1 MNTYEKSK
9 ELSQKMQSC
18 LRVYA
23 DMLGAP
29 APEKKAIY
37 GFVPGLQMS
46 VEEQR
51 LEADLDK
58 LEEGI
63 FQVLFTGGFSAGKS
77 TLLNSLMRK
86 DILRCAITAETAV
99 ITKIVFGQ
107 DESITVYMKETDDKS
122 GNSKTRTMSV
132 KEFFNEY
139 RVSQEDVDK
148 FSDVDYV
155 VLHQPE
161 EGIAGNLVQLV
172 DSPGTENS
180 VADTQAARRFA
191 ESANAIVHLINS
203 TMPFVLEDK
212 EYIASHYANK
222 QMRNVFFVCN
232 RFDSL
237 NEEAQ
242 EQLKESVRE
251 QLKDVFTDKNGK
263 FDEELFQRRVFYT
276 DAFHSLYARLG
287 KTVKTPMG
295 EMTCDDS
302 VTGVPEFEQA
312 LGTYLTADDRDKEA
326 FRGYMSQLASKYV
339 SAVKKIQVILEAYK
353 KDVDS
358 LISEREDFEGKKQQL
373 ASIIDQIEESCRN
386 CVSGIM
392 SSAATEYD
400 SCMNRI
406 QSGWDEHFRDTGI
419 QFGFSDM
426 VSLAWNKKN
435 DAKVRK
441 IMQPFADEVQAYV
454 KKEFKNMGSG
464 LSRSMDAHL
473 NTFERQLSIQQAQLE
488 SLNLPIS
495 IDDLRRA
502 LLGGAAGR
510 GDIEIKGRDMGNAN
524 LFQVIMGV
532 IGVDPEI
539 IAGGLN
545 GNVSN
550 GKAIMDFLMKNIL
563 EYIAIYVV
571 AWPIGVA
578 MLIGRVGSM
587 IKGSKIAKNARAADI
602 LIGMRDETV
611 QAIRVEK
618 ERYVMELENQLSAV
632 TRAGVAMADS
642 IRTQVSDYEV
652 NLNDTIAKLEGKNA
666 SLSTETERTNQ
677 IKATL
682 LKNISEMNKLL
693 NGVPLTD
700 EDVMKLAV

>member
-1 MNTYEKSK
+1 MDTYEKSR
-9 ELSQKMQSC
+9 EMSEKMQSC

-29 APEKKAIY
+29 APEKKSLY
-37 GFVPGLQMS
+37 GFVPGLQMT

-51 LEADLDK
+51 LEADLEK

-63 FQVLFTGGFSAGKS
+63 FQVLFTGCFSAGKS

-107 DESITVYMKETDDKS
+107 DENITVYMKETDDNS
-122 GNSKTRTMSV
+122 GNSKTRKMSV
-132 KEFFNEY
+132 QDFFNEF
-139 RVSQEDVDK
+139 RVSQEDADRFK
-148 FSDVDYV
+148 DVDYV

-203 TMPFVLEDK
+203 TMPFVVEDK

-237 NEEAQ
+237 DEQAQ
-242 EQLKESVRE
+242 EDLKKSVRS
-251 QLKDVFTDKNGK
+251 QLNDVFTDKNGK
-263 FDEELFQRRVFYT
+263 FDEELFKSRVFYT
-276 DAFHSLYARLG
+276 DAYHSLYARLG
-287 KTVKTPMG
+287 KEVKTPMG
-295 EMTCDDS
+295 LMRCDDS
-302 VTGVPEFEQA
+302 ITGVPEFEQA

-326 FRGYMSQLASKYV
+326 FRGYMSQLASKY
-339 SAVKKIQVILEAYK
+339 AGAMKRIQSILASYK
-353 KDVDS
+353 KGIDD
-358 LISEREDFEGKKQQL
+358 LTAERDDFEGKKNQL
-373 ASIIDQIEESCRN
+373 ESIIEQIEESCRN

-392 SSAATEYD
+392 SSAASEYD

-406 QSGWDEHFRDTGI
+406 QTGWDGYFSIRFGFRDMIG
-419 QFGFSDM
+419 
-426 VSLAWNKKN
+426 LAWHKKN
-435 DAKVRK
+435 DAKVK
-441 IMQPFADEVQAYV
+441 EITQPFADEVQKYV
-454 KKEFKNMGSG
+454 KAEFKKMESG

-473 NTFERQLSIQQAQLE
+473 NTLERQLSIQQAQLE

-495 IDDLRRA
+495 IDDLREA

-510 GDIEIKGRDMGNAN
+510 GKITVEGNSMGNAN
-524 LFQVIMGV
+524 LFQIIMGI
-532 IGVDPEI
+532 IGMDPEI

-545 GNVSN
+545 GKTSN
-550 GKAIMDFLMKNIL
+550 GKAILDFVIKNVL
-563 EYIAIYVV
+563 EYIALYVV
-571 AWPIGVA
+571 AWPIGIA
-578 MLIGRVGSM
+578 MLIYRIGNMINGTRVARNS
-587 IKGSKIAKNARAADI
+587 RAADI

-618 ERYVMELENQLSAV
+618 DRYVMELENQLSAV
-632 TRAGVAMADS
+632 TRAGVTMADS
-642 IRTQVSDYEV
+642 IRTQVSDYETS
-652 NLNDTIAKLEGKNA
+652 LNDTISKLESQSDN
-666 SLSTETERTNQ
+666 LSTETERTNQ

-682 LKNISEMNKLL
+682 LKNISEMNVLL

-700 EDVMKLAV
+700 EDVLKLAV

>member
-37 GFVPGLQMS
+37 GFVPGLQMT

-99 ITKIVFGQ
+99 ITKIVFGR
-107 DESITVYMKETDDKS
+107 DESITVHMKETDDKS
-122 GNSKTRTMSV
+122 GNSKTRTMNV

-139 RVSQEDVDK
+139 RVSQEDADK
-148 FSDVDYV
+148 FSAVDYV

-232 RFDSL
+232 RFDAL

-263 FDEELFQRRVFYT
+263 FDEALFQSRVFYT
-276 DAFHSLYARLG
+276 DAYHSLYARLG
-287 KTVKTPMG
+287 KKVKTPMG
-295 EMTCDDS
+295 EMLCDDS
-302 VTGVPEFEQA
+302 ITGVPEFEQA

-358 LISEREDFEGKKQQL
+358 LISEREAFEGKKQQL
-373 ASIIDQIEESCRN
+373 TSIIDQIEESCRN

-392 SSAATEYD
+392 SSAASEYD

-406 QSGWDEHFRDTGI
+406 QSGWDSHFSNTTI
-419 QFGFSDM
+419 KFGFKDM
-426 VSLAWNKKN
+426 IGLAWNKKN
-435 DAKVRK
+435 DAKVK
-441 IMQPFADEVQAYV
+441 EITQPFADEVQAYV

-473 NTFERQLSIQQAQLE
+473 NTLERQLSIQQAQLE

-495 IDDLRRA
+495 IDDLRQA
-502 LLGGAAGR
+502 LLGGTADR
-510 GDIEIKGRDMGNAN
+510 GDIEVTSTGMGDAN
-524 LFQVIMGV
+524 LFQIILGI
-532 IGVDPEI
+532 IGMDPEI
-539 IAGGLN
+539 VAGGLN
-545 GNVSN
+545 GKTSN
-550 GKAIMDFLMKNIL
+550 GKAIMDFLIKNVL

-571 AWPIGVA
+571 AWPIGIA
-578 MLIGRVGSM
+578 MLVYRIGNM
-587 IKGSKIAKNARAADI
+587 ISGTKKEKNSRAADI

-611 QAIRVEK
+611 QAIRLEK
-618 ERYVMELENQLSAV
+618 DRYVMELENQLSAV

-652 NLNDTIAKLEGKNA
+652 NLNDTIAKLESKNA

-682 LKNISEMNKLL
+682 LKNISEMNKML

>member
-29 APEKKAIY
+29 APEKKSLY
-37 GFVPGLQMS
+37 GFVPGLQMT
-46 VEEQR
+46 VEEQK

-63 FQVLFTGGFSAGKS
+63 FQVLFTGGFNAGKS

-86 DILRCAITAETAV
+86 NILRCAIKAETAV
-99 ITKIVFGQ
+99 ITKIVFGR
-107 DESITVYMKETDDKS
+107 DESITVHMKETDDKS

-132 KEFFNEY
+132 EDFFKEY
-139 RVSQEDVDK
+139 RVSQEHPDK

-203 TMPFVLEDK
+203 TMAFDMEDK

-232 RFDSL
+232 RFDAL
-237 NEEAQ
+237 NEEEQ
-242 EQLKESVRE
+242 EDLKKSVPE

-263 FDEELFQRRVFYT
+263 FDEALFQSRVFYT
-276 DAFHSLYARLG
+276 DAYHSLYARLG
-287 KTVKTPMG
+287 EKVKTPMG
-295 EMTCDDS
+295 EMYCDDS
-302 VTGVPEFEQA
+302 ITGVPEFEQA

-358 LISEREDFEGKKQQL
+358 LISEREAFEGKKQQL
-373 ASIIDQIEESCRN
+373 TSIIDQIEESCKN
-386 CVSGIM
+386 CVSGII
-392 SSAATEYD
+392 SSAANEYD

-406 QSGWDEHFRDTGI
+406 KSGWDSHFSKTKI
-419 QFGFSDM
+419 KFGFGDM
-426 VSLAWNKKN
+426 VGLAWNKKN
-435 DAKVRK
+435 DAKVK
-441 IMQPFADEVQAYV
+441 EITKPFADEVQAYV
-454 KKEFKNMGSG
+454 KKEFEKMESG
-464 LSRSMDAHL
+464 LSKSMDAHV
-473 NTFERQLSIQQAQLE
+473 NTLERQLSIQQAQLE

-495 IDDLRRA
+495 INDLRQA

-510 GDIEIKGRDMGNAN
+510 GDIEVTGTGVGDAN
-524 LFQVIMGV
+524 LFQVILGI
-532 IGVDPEI
+532 IGMDPEI
-539 IAGGLN
+539 VAGGLN
-545 GNVSN
+545 GKTSN
-550 GKAIMDFLMKNIL
+550 GKAIVNFLIKNVL
-563 EYIAIYVV
+563 EYIAVCVV
-571 AWPIGVA
+571 WWPIGLA
-578 MLIGRVGSM
+578 MIGHRIREMVRGT
-587 IKGSKIAKNARAADI
+587 NAERNSRAAEI

-611 QAIRVEK
+611 EAISLEK
-618 ERYVMELENQLSAV
+618 DRYVMELENQLSAV
-632 TRAGVAMADS
+632 TRAGVKMADS
-642 IRTQVSDYEV
+642 IRSQVSDYKAS
-652 NLNDTIAKLEGKNA
+652 LNDTITKLKGKSA
-666 SLSTETERTNQ
+666 SLSTETERTDR

-682 LKNISEMNKLL
+682 LENISEMNKLL